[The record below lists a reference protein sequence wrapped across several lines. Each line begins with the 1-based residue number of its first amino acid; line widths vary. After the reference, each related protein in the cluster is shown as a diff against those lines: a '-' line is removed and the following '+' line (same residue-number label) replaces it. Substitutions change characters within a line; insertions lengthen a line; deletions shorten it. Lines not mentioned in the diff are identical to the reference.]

1 MVQTIF
7 GCLKKKTFFYSVSD
21 MKSEKSSLDQADL
34 EVRTNVFKCLEGGM
48 VIKWIFKFLH
58 KPD

>member
-1 MVQTIF
+1 
-7 GCLKKKTFFYSVSD
+7 